1 MPEVKE
7 FTVFINVN
15 IDKMNA
21 SSLLITEIVSIKDKI
36 ENDKMKIITDKKYL

>member
-21 SSLLITEIVSIKDKI
+21 SSLLIPEIVSIKDKI
-36 ENDKMKIITDKKYL
+36 EKDKMKIITDKKYL